1 MPSLPSLQQLTV
13 RFLLSHA
20 SEYEEESRG
29 MIASV
34 LLSLPSLSLADEIA
48 APASFAGCSAL
59 PSLLHS
65 LRAFLTTRP
74 KLARSIFSQLLE
86 APLTGPRM
94 SEGVEASCN
103 QLLLVGCFKRE
114 IVGPIFARPE
124 VDLLRRLRK
133 RAQKLSESAVGGDS
147 WRQMVWHAR
156 LGDEKWT
163 NASEQHWQLQYR
175 LRRLEAHTG

>member
-1 MPSLPSLQQLTV
+1 LPSLQQLTV

-124 VDLLRRLRK
+124 LRSYLNLRLV
-133 RAQKLSESAVGGDS
+133 AT
-147 WRQMVWHAR
+147 
-156 LGDEKWT
+156 LGDRWCGTRVLVMK
-163 NASEQHWQLQYR
+163 NGPMHPSNIGNFSIA
-175 LRRLEAHTG
+175 